1 MNVSSFEQIASSAK
15 YLKIDVPVAEIAT
28 FAENK
33 NLSEAEIASIR
44 ALFEYLEE
52 RKRDITVSTLLKT
65 SRLPQKQQKTFEN
78 FDFSNIHGR
87 DIELLKNLP
96 TLSTLYARNNL
107 AFIGPQG
114 VGKTHLAMAF
124 GRECCLR
131 GMKAYYLKASELN
144 DRLTKARKYD
154 REGAVVNGLVKP
166 TCLIIDEVGRCL
178 FDEANT
184 RLFFD
189 IVDRRNEKEGPNCMI
204 FTSNKQPNTWRRYF
218 TEEDSLLCALDRI
231 FDEATVYIFK
241 GKSYRGRK
249 LKTVALEAGIERSLS
264 KPE

>member
-1 MNVSSFEQIASSAK
+1 MNASVFERISSSAG
-15 YLKIDVPVAEIAT
+15 YLKIDFPVAEIAT
-28 FAENK
+28 FAESK
-33 NLSEAEIASIR
+33 NLSEAEIRSICS
-44 ALFEYLEE
+44 LFEYLEE
-52 RKRDITVSTLLKT
+52 RKYDKTVSTLLNT
-65 SRLPQKQQKTFEN
+65 SRLPKNQTKSFEN
-78 FDFSNIHGR
+78 FDFTNIHGK

-96 TLSTLYARNNL
+96 TLSTLYARDNL

-131 GMKAYYLKASELN
+131 GMKAYYIKASELN
-144 DRLTKARKYD
+144 DRLTKARKVG
-154 REGAVVNGLVKP
+154 REGSVVNGLVKS
-166 TCLIIDEVGRCL
+166 TCLIIDEVGRCI

-189 IVDRRNEKEGPNCMI
+189 IVDRRIEKEGPSCMI
-204 FTSNKQPNTWRRYF
+204 FTSNKQPSTWRRYF

-231 FDEATVYIFK
+231 FDQATVYTIK

-249 LKTVALEAGIERSLS
+249 LKTVALEAGIEKSLS
-264 KPE
+264 RPE